1 VLAAEGLGGEPPLE
15 LLPVADPAGHPRAAR
30 ALYYRT
36 GVQAWTDPRGAGM
49 VLLGTGLA
57 GRRELAFEVEP
68 AWRGR
73 GLGRRLVAAARH
85 LTPPGEPL
93 FAQVAPGN
101 AASLRAVL
109 AAGLRPLGAEVL
121 FARQP

>member
-1 VLAAEGLGGEPPLE
+1 ML
-15 LLPVADPAGHPRAAR
+15 
-30 ALYYRT
+30 
-36 GVQAWTDPRGAGM
+36 
-49 VLLGTGLA
+49 LLGAGLA

-68 AWRGR
+68 AWRNR
-73 GLGRRLVAAARH
+73 GLGRRLAAAARH

-109 AAGLRPLGAEVL
+109 AAGFRPSAPRSCSTAPHERRG
-121 FARQP
+121 RRPRP